1 MVEKS
6 SSSWVKEDLAEEPDT
21 QLYRSLHNSFWM
33 HIDESGDV
41 PEEFLSIKG
50 EYKGD
55 GSYNTD
61 ISLDW
66 SKYCEPAVSLIRKF
80 ILRCCRKR
88 SLEIKEI
95 IDFLNIHPTHN
106 VNEDELSANDLN
118 INDRVISTANREY
131 AIFKFN
137 IKELLELI
145 KRRNLPIKLEHD
157 PITEI
162 TDRDKF
168 LNRAHSIIDRIS
180 GRNYTKIR
188 ILLSDIASW
197 VDGLEPKLEE

>member
-1 MVEKS
+1 M
-6 SSSWVKEDLAEEPDT
+6 
-21 QLYRSLHNSFWM
+21 
-33 HIDESGDV
+33 
-41 PEEFLSIKG
+41 
-50 EYKGD
+50 
-55 GSYNTD
+55 
-61 ISLDW
+61 
-66 SKYCEPAVSLIRKF
+66 
-80 ILRCCRKR
+80 
-88 SLEIKEI
+88 
-95 IDFLNIHPTHN
+95 LNIHPTHN

-131 AIFKFN
+131 TIFKFN

-145 KRRNLPIKLEHD
+145 KKRNLPIKLEHD